1 MKQPNHARCKAKAL
15 LDVVSEDVKGSQQ
28 FFENKIFFEEV
39 KVPEEHKKEQQGPS
53 KQNTPTIDF
62 FQFYQQAIKGR
73 VQKKLEEE
81 EEKETMEKYP
91 SVIPSV
97 TINLDDDES
106 HPPVIMVGESISA
119 SPNIEATPP
128 RKLPRRRAGASS
140 NLSSLG

>member
-1 MKQPNHARCKAKAL
+1 MP
-15 LDVVSEDVKGSQQ
+15 D
-28 FFENKIFFEEV
+28 NKTELIPQL
-39 KVPEEHKKEQQGPS
+39 K
-53 KQNTPTIDF
+53 TPTIDF
-62 FQFYQQAIKGR
+62 FQFYQQSIKGR

-81 EEKETMEKYP
+81 EEKKTIEQYP
-91 SVIPSV
+91 ATIPAV